1 LSFKLHVAIH
11 FVCLLRDAN
20 AELVE
25 PPSTE
30 VTVQHLTLTINYIP
44 TMAQGASSDT
54 TDMIDFTRS
63 YWRLQILV
71 SDRDQSTR

>member
-1 LSFKLHVAIH
+1 
-11 FVCLLRDAN
+11 
-20 AELVE
+20 
-25 PPSTE
+25 
-30 VTVQHLTLTINYIP
+30 
-44 TMAQGASSDT
+44 MAQGASSDT